1 MDGMT
6 GRILALAGM
15 MPPLVFPRSLQISR
29 LLKALNASGWEST
42 VITRLP
48 ESLPQATLDAELAI
62 LYEGGYRSLSI
73 DTREDVQASP
83 VPRRLWRKIRP
94 VTDIDDDNWRL
105 RAYSTLRKEAAS
117 GSYDVLVTFAQPWIN
132 HRIGLRLKRRNR
144 TLPWIA
150 HFSDPWFDSPYA
162 KYADSETAT
171 RVRIAE
177 QQVIEAADA
186 VIFVTERTADLVMSK
201 YPASWRDKVHV
212 VPHGYDANLIPH
224 IPVRERAPEVMRIVH
239 TGNFYGLR
247 RPEAVLAAIA
257 RLIGTE
263 QTKLPFLMEFVGGV
277 EEDLRRTTEEMGLA
291 DVVTFSGP
299 AGYLDS
305 LAAAASADLLLLL
318 DAPAEENVFLP
329 SKIVDYFMLKQPVLG
344 ITPIRGSSADV
355 LRRTGCAVVAPDDIA
370 AIASALHEAMEAWR
384 LTGSAG
390 PTPLSTEV
398 ARYDIHQIASEFRH
412 VIEAVSA
419 RHRSVASANGKS
431 THPTCR
437 ASQ

>member
-1 MDGMT
+1 MT

-29 LLKALNASGWEST
+29 LLTTLSKCGWEST

-48 ESLPQATLDAELAI
+48 ESLPQATLDAELAV

-73 DTREDVQASP
+73 DTREGVRSSSIA
-83 VPRRLWRKIRP
+83 RRLWRKIRP

-117 GSYDVLVTFAQPWIN
+117 GHYDVLVTFAQPWIN
-132 HRIGLRLKRRNR
+132 HRIGLRLKRRNP
-144 TLPWIA
+144 TLPWVA

-162 KYADSETAT
+162 KYADSETAA
-171 RVRIAE
+171 RVRTSE
-177 QQVIEAADA
+177 RQVIEAADA
-186 VIFVTERTADLVMSK
+186 VVFVTERTADLVMSK
-201 YPASWRDKVHV
+201 YPAAWRDKVHI
-212 VPHGYDANLIPH
+212 VPHGYDADLIPH
-224 IPVRERAPEVMRIVH
+224 IPVRKRAAHVMRVVH

-257 RLIGTE
+257 RLISTE

-318 DAPAEENVFLP
+318 DAPARENVFLP
-329 SKIVDYFMLKQPVLG
+329 SKIVDYLMLKRPVLG
-344 ITPIRGSSADV
+344 ITPIEGASADV
-355 LRRTGCAVVAPDDIA
+355 LRRTGSTVVSPDQPEEIAVALRDAVQAWSLTGHAGPVP
-370 AIASALHEAMEAWR
+370 ASA
-384 LTGSAG
+384 
-390 PTPLSTEV
+390 EV
-398 ARYDIHQIASEFRH
+398 ARYDVRQTAAEFECVLKVVVDRLGRG
-412 VIEAVSA
+412 AA
-419 RHRSVASANGKS
+419 L
-431 THPTCR
+431 
-437 ASQ
+437 SQECIRGMR